1 MDINKYN
8 TRVRQAISD
17 ELVKCSKRKQEYR
30 DEYVAILRR
39 LDNEADTLSYR
50 EYKKL
55 EDEADFLVE
64 MRQIEDIRYDVWDE
78 AREICLNIADEY

>member
-17 ELVKCSKRKQEYR
+17 ELVKCSKRKQEYG
-30 DEYVAILRR
+30 DKYVAILKR
-39 LDNEADTLSYR
+39 LENEVDTLSYR

-55 EDEADFLVE
+55 EDEKDFLVE
-64 MRQIEDIRYDVWDE
+64 MQQIEDIRYDIWDK

>member
-17 ELVKCSKRKQEYR
+17 ELVKCSKRKQEYMTR
-30 DEYVAILRR
+30 HTCVVSR
-39 LDNEADTLSYR
+39 LASEKDTLPYS

-55 EDEADFLVE
+55 EDEREFLVK
-64 MRQIEDIRYDVWDE
+64 MKQVEDIKLDVWYM
-78 AREICLNIADEY
+78 AREICLDIADEC